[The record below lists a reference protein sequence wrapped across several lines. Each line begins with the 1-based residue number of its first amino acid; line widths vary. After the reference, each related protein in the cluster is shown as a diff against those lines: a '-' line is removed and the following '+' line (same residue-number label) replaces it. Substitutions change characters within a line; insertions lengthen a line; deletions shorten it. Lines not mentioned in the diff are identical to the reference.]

1 MAKIHSSVL
10 YKFNLTTYS
19 HQAQLAHRQSAGLAS
34 ERSLVLILLMTC
46 FFFFQIE
53 QEKNFK
59 NCRICIENMFNLAFI
74 QVSFLQFFVV
84 FFQNYIFLLQ
94 VVFQCKNYSEITV
107 ETRTQLKSVIF
118 TTDIFAVHLKTK
130 FGETPTLHMLNS
142 TDGLPMLFIMYCH

>member
-1 MAKIHSSVL
+1 MAKMAKMHSSVL
-10 YKFNLTTYS
+10 YKFNQTTYS

-46 FFFFQIE
+46 FSFFQIE
-53 QEKNFK
+53 QEKTLK
-59 NCRICIENMFNLAFI
+59 NCKICIENMFNLAFI

-84 FFQNYIFLLQ
+84 FFQNYILLLQ

-118 TTDIFAVHLKTK
+118 TTDIFAVQFENVPLVED
-130 FGETPTLHMLNS
+130 GMLPS
-142 TDGLPMLFIMYCH
+142 VDS

>member
-46 FFFFQIE
+46 FSFFR
-53 QEKNFK
+53 FK

-118 TTDIFAVHLKTK
+118 TTDIFAVWQFYPQRAFTLKSK
-130 FGETPTLHMLNS
+130 EQK
-142 TDGLPMLFIMYCH
+142 YCLKPKQTIYL